1 MEAEVEEGKK
11 EMERGNKIKRSKTKD
26 NDLD

>member
-11 EMERGNKIKRSKTKD
+11 EMERGNTIKRSKTKN
-26 NDLD
+26 NDSD